1 MAYEPIVLGSNI
13 TGNYGALPGDPNYY
27 IQESEEARKGMVENE
42 DGTFTIPT
50 YARETAV
57 IPADFDWSQYGSK
70 FAPMLRFYNS
80 KQTGEFIYDPD
91 EDKISEE
98 EATALATEFETETG
112 ISYQEALKQEAI
124 ALGGQ
129 IAAGAGA
136 QIGRAYA
143 AGTETGIQG
152 LQKAAQ
158 EYGGQKF
165 GEFFVTPDTGATAK
179 INFSKGTPKADIAI
193 EKAKIK
199 AADATPTAEN
209 MQAKQTA
216 IDAKNAIEAA
226 NPDNLG
232 YFTGVG
238 DRLGFGGEEKKLS
251 EAGRSNL
258 YGSGGAAATTVAYNL
273 INGKNLKES
282 VKAGAKVGLGT
293 YIGTAFGGGF
303 GGMIG
308 GLIGG
313 RVICN
318 ELMRQGLL
326 TRKEV
331 LLDYRFTR
339 DYLTPTHVNG
349 YHVWAVWMV
358 KQMRQGRFVPFWKH
372 VAGHRANEIAH
383 IYGERDKPDYLGK
396 VYRKVLEPICW
407 SIGFFCQK
415 TDWSVLYKQKEI

>member
-57 IPADFDWSQYGSK
+57 IPSDFDWSQYGSK

-112 ISYQEALKQEAI
+112 ISYQEVLKQEAI

-129 IAAGAGA
+129 IAAGVGG
-136 QIGRAYA
+136 QLGRAAAA
-143 AGTETGIQG
+143 AGEVKQG
-152 LQKAAQ
+152 ASDL
-158 EYGGQKF
+158 YNKF
-165 GEFFVTPDTGATAK
+165 KPLDVFRAPADGPGAK
-179 INFSKGTPKADIAI
+179 IRFSPDSVNAKLADLNKTINLKPATQTDLALQNEAKA
-193 EKAKIK
+193 EKAELLANAS
-199 AADATPTAEN
+199 AADTNILSGFQDRSGFKTVDGKMSAAGKANIGGSLGAGVAT
-209 MQAKQTA
+209 
-216 IDAKNAIEAA
+216 I
-226 NPDNLG
+226 
-232 YFTGVG
+232 
-238 DRLGFGGEEKKLS
+238 
-251 EAGRSNL
+251 
-258 YGSGGAAATTVAYNL
+258 AYNL
-273 INGKNLKES
+273 ASGKNLKKSAE
-282 VKAGAKVGLGT
+282 AGIKVGLGT
-293 YIGTAFGGGF
+293 YVGGLFGPL

-358 KQMRQGRFVPFWKH
+358 KQMRQGRFVPFWTH

-407 SIGFFCQK
+407 SIGFFCK
-415 TDWSVLYKQKEI
+415 TTDWSVLYKQKEI

>member
-57 IPADFDWSQYGSK
+57 IPSDFDWSQYGSK

-112 ISYQEALKQEAI
+112 ISYQEVLKQEAI

-136 QIGRAYA
+136 QIGRAYV
-143 AGTETGIQG
+143 AGTETGMKG

-179 INFSKGTPKADIAI
+179 INFSKART
-193 EKAKIK
+193 
-199 AADATPTAEN
+199 
-209 MQAKQTA
+209 
-216 IDAKNAIEAA
+216 
-226 NPDNLG
+226 
-232 YFTGVG
+232 
-238 DRLGFGGEEKKLS
+238 S
-251 EAGRSNL
+251 
-258 YGSGGAAATTVAYNL
+258 YN
-273 INGKNLKES
+273 I
-282 VKAGAKVGLGT
+282 
-293 YIGTAFGGGF
+293 
-303 GGMIG
+303 
-308 GLIGG
+308 
-313 RVICN
+313 
-318 ELMRQGLL
+318 
-326 TRKEV
+326 
-331 LLDYRFTR
+331 
-339 DYLTPTHVNG
+339 
-349 YHVWAVWMV
+349 
-358 KQMRQGRFVPFWKH
+358 
-372 VAGHRANEIAH
+372 
-383 IYGERDKPDYLGK
+383 
-396 VYRKVLEPICW
+396 
-407 SIGFFCQK
+407 
-415 TDWSVLYKQKEI
+415 